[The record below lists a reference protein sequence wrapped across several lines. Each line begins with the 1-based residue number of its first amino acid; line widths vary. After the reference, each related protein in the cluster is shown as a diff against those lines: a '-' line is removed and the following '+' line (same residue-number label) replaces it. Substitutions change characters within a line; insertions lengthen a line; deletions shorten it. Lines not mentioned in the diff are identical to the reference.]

1 MCLDKN
7 CFPIVVIGLI
17 SVSACVRQPMGVFLA
32 HPRLPPARTIQPTR
46 LLPPVVQTLPC
57 PVAVI
62 GSNGRVHT
70 SNRAWDRMARSDG
83 SGGQTDMY
91 LGDLFPDAAS
101 AASEVL
107 RGAGPVS
114 RRALP
119 LAGGPSGAATWWD
132 IDLVPHSE
140 APDLVLITARDVT
153 EYVLARR
160 DAEDTRAAIEPI
172 DARLRLAQEAA
183 GIGTWEWQAAS
194 DRQSWSPQQFR
205 LHGLDPAV
213 AVPPSFD
220 DCVGMIHPEDR
231 PLIQVALESGSNNLT
246 DDAFQME
253 FRIRVSRCSAR
264 PDHKLLKSIGCLSTL

>member
-1 MCLDKN
+1 MPN
-7 CFPIVVIGLI
+7 RGHRIGW
-17 SVSACVRQPMGVFLA
+17 
-32 HPRLPPARTIQPTR
+32 TR
-46 LLPPVVQTLPC
+46 SYVEPGL
-57 PVAVI
+57 
-62 GSNGRVHT
+62 GSYGAT
-70 SNRAWDRMARSDG
+70 DG
-83 SGGQTDMY
+83 SGGRNRHISWRSLSRCRQR
-91 LGDLFPDAAS
+91 GQRS
-101 AASEVL
+101 AA
-107 RGAGPVS
+107 GCGHVS

-132 IDLVPHSE
+132 LDLVPHSE

-153 EYVLARR
+153 EYILARR

-220 DCVGMIHPEDR
+220 DWVGDDPPGGSAAH
-231 PLIQVALESGSNNLT
+231 SGC
-246 DDAFQME
+246 
-253 FRIRVSRCSAR
+253 SRNR
-264 PDHKLLKSIGCLSTL
+264 LQ